1 MACADDWRKKAMMS
15 STAGDGPL
23 GRQFN
28 SHGPLRK
35 VLLCPPDYYEELT
48 ISEIAQR
55 SVEAGD
61 KVDLLLARAMHAE
74 LVDALSGAGVGIF
87 WEEAQPE
94 HHWQVY
100 TRDFGVNTPCGPLI
114 GRFKYEAR
122 WGDEEYAIAA
132 FDALSVKTCGRV
144 TRGAVEGGDS
154 WMLDEKTLV
163 IGSGNRSTISGI
175 GNAAEIMK
183 PLGVEVMPVE
193 FLAKWNHLDMIFSVI
208 AERACLY
215 CREALPGEFVTYLES
230 RDWELIAVPLDE
242 VMKTGCNVLALGD
255 ARILSFA
262 ENGIVNR
269 MLEADGFTVYAPHLR
284 EFTKMGGGPH
294 CLTFEIE
301 RDR

>member
-1 MACADDWRKKAMMS
+1 MMS

-163 IGSGNRSTISGI
+163 IGSGNRSTIPGI

-193 FLAKWNHLDMIFSVI
+193 FLAKWNHLDMI
-208 AERACLY
+208 CLLY
-215 CREALPGEFVTYLES
+215 TS
-230 RDWELIAVPLDE
+230 RCV
-242 VMKTGCNVLALGD
+242 
-255 ARILSFA
+255 
-262 ENGIVNR
+262 
-269 MLEADGFTVYAPHLR
+269 
-284 EFTKMGGGPH
+284 
-294 CLTFEIE
+294 
-301 RDR
+301 

>member
-1 MACADDWRKKAMMS
+1 MAA
-15 STAGDGPL
+15 STTDEGPL
-23 GRQFN
+23 VHQFN
-28 SHGPLRK
+28 SHGPLRE
-35 VLLCPPDYYEELT
+35 VLLCSPDYYEELT

-55 SVEAGD
+55 SVDAGD
-61 KVDLLLARAMHAE
+61 KVDRALARVMHSE
-74 LVDALSGAGVGIF
+74 LVDALTSAGVSIS
-87 WEEAQPE
+87 WEEAQPG

-100 TRDFGVNTPCGPLI
+100 TRDFGVNTPAGPLI
-114 GRFKYEAR
+114 GKFKYEAR
-122 WGDEEYAIAA
+122 WGDEEYAIEA
-132 FDALSVKTCGRV
+132 FNGMGVRTCGRV

-175 GNAAEIMK
+175 ENAAEIMK
-183 PLGVEVMPVE
+183 PLAVDVLPVE

-215 CREALPGEFVTYLES
+215 CREGLPAEFVTYLER
-230 RDWELIAVPLDE
+230 RDWKLIQVPLEE

-255 ARILSFA
+255 DKILSFA
-262 ENGIVNR
+262 ENGIVNK
-269 MLEADGFTVYAPHLR
+269 MLVAEGFTIYAPHLR

-294 CLTFEIE
+294 CLTFEIQ